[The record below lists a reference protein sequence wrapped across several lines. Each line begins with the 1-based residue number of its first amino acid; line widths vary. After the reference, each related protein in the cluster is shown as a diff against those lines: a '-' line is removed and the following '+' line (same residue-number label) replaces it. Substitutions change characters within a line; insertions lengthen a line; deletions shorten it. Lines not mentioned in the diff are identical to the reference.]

1 MCRRTRCPRKR
12 AWRSCAISPIYAPG
26 ARRRT
31 LLTLQAPHRP
41 LSCAGLITRES
52 RACARGLQLRYHG
65 PHALRHAWRAPR
77 LLGQGLSF
85 KEIGD
90 HLGIAADTTAIY
102 AKVDLPSLRDVA
114 RFDLGGVR

>member
-1 MCRRTRCPRKR
+1 
-12 AWRSCAISPIYAPG
+12 
-26 ARRRT
+26 
-31 LLTLQAPHRP
+31 
-41 LSCAGLITRES
+41 
-52 RACARGLQLRYHG
+52 
-65 PHALRHAWRAPR
+65 